1 MVHSFLS
8 AVGFRDTK
16 KKTDLY
22 QILEEVINH
31 PDIQTAGEDANG
43 NSFIE
48 CKKFFGEDIG
58 IAVCGDFID
67 NQEFR
72 MESYYPYLNGSG
84 ITTEE
89 SIEVERHAEKES
101 YAGICDDMKL
111 GVTLIFY
118 VQNIAEILIER
129 KLYGRY
135 KHGVNA
141 TLSGLACIGK
151 ILLPVQ
157 KNPSHKIKRQ
167 KNAEQRI
174 HLITEARE
182 GNQAAMENLT
192 LQDMDIYSSLSRR
205 IMKEDILSIVE
216 TSFMP
221 FGIESDQYLVLGEIL
236 ACQKTE
242 NTLTNEWIWIMTLN
256 CNDMIF
262 DICINEKDLLG
273 EPKIGRRFRGRIWL
287 QGNVNYN

>member
-1 MVHSFLS
+1 MVHSFLG

-16 KKTDLY
+16 KKSDLY

-31 PDIQTAGEDANG
+31 PDTQTVGEDANG

-48 CKKFFGEDIG
+48 CKKLFGENFG

-72 MESYYPYLNGSG
+72 MESYYPYLIGSG

-118 VQNIAEILIER
+118 VQNIAEVLIER

-135 KHGVNA
+135 KHGASA
-141 TLSGLACIGK
+141 TLSGLSCIGK
-151 ILLPVQ
+151 VLLPVK
-157 KNPSHKIKRQ
+157 KNPAQKIKR
-167 KNAEQRI
+167 KENAEQRI
-174 HLITEARE
+174 HLIAEARE
-182 GNQAAMENLT
+182 GNQTAMENLT
-192 LQDMDIYSSLSRR
+192 LQ
-205 IMKEDILSIVE
+205 EDVYKR
-216 TSFMP
+216 
-221 FGIESDQYLVLGEIL
+221 Q
-236 ACQKTE
+236 
-242 NTLTNEWIWIMTLN
+242 
-256 CNDMIF
+256 
-262 DICINEKDLLG
+262 
-273 EPKIGRRFRGRIWL
+273 R
-287 QGNVNYN
+287 